1 VEDEFRQQL
10 LEQLKAIEQRLDA
23 LDASQRQLK
32 EASPHGTI
40 RLHESSISTCSP
52 SL

>member
-10 LEQLKAIEQRLDA
+10 LERLKAIEQRLDA

-40 RLHESSISTCSP
+40 QLHQSSMSIYSP